1 MASDRQIAAN
11 RANAKRS
18 TGPKTAVGRLNSSRN
33 ALRHG
38 LSGSKPLSAAML
50 SKFDTMMSAITAEE
64 ARFEQAEAT
73 TEFALAQMELLRIRS
88 VRAAMMAEIDI
99 EVMDLRV
106 LKRLRALD
114 RYERYALTRRMRASQ
129 KLCCTQKDKADVS
142 G

>member
-18 TGPKTAVGRLNSSRN
+18 TGPKTALGRFNSSRN
-33 ALRHG
+33 ATRHG
-38 LSGSKPLSAAML
+38 LSDSQPLSGAMVC
-50 SKFDTMMSAITAEE
+50 KFDMMMSALTAEE
-64 ARFEQAEAT
+64 AGLEQSETA
-73 TEFALAQMELLRIRS
+73 TEFALAQIELMRIRS

-114 RYERYALTRRMRASQ
+114 RYERYALTRRMRASR
-129 KLCCTQKDKADVS
+129 KLWFHQRRQAEVS